1 MDITGRLVRLR
12 AWSETDA
19 EPLAVLLAN
28 ERVVRYLDHWSRGP
42 YPVSRAREWV
52 TAPPAGTERGW
63 AIECLADGVLV
74 GSTGLHHIDFQ
85 NRHCIWGIW
94 TGPPDRWGRGY
105 GTEAC
110 MLSVE
115 HAFRALGLT
124 KVGLYVWAGN
134 DRARRAYERAGFVS
148 EGVLRRHYLL
158 DGDLV
163 DVEVMAVFADNPLY
177 AQRIAVAG
185 PG

>member
-1 MDITGRLVRLR
+1 MR
-12 AWSETDA
+12 AWKDA
-19 EPLAVLLAN
+19 DVEPLAAALAD

-42 YPVSRAREWV
+42 YSMSRARQWV
-52 TAPPAGTERGW
+52 TSATPETVRVW
-63 AIECLADGVLV
+63 AIECCDDGALI
-74 GSTGLHHIDFQ
+74 GSTGLDSIDLQ
-85 NRHCIWGIW
+85 NRRCSWGIW

-115 HAFRALGLT
+115 HAFRTLGLS
-124 KVGLYVWAGN
+124 KVSLSVWAGN
-134 DRARRAYERAGFVS
+134 DRARRAYEKAGFTS

-158 DGDLV
+158 DGALV

-177 AQRIAVAG
+177 VRRIAQVGAD
-185 PG
+185 